1 VAAPSRSAAA
11 TESGCLVIAD
21 ISGYTGYVAGGPLEF
36 TEEVV
41 ADVTH
46 EIAARL
52 GQVLQVNKHEGDAV
66 FAYARAGEVDA
77 SLILDA
83 VEECYFAFRSR
94 LEGISHSTTCSCA
107 ACRKAA
113 QLDLKFVLHSGDWIR
128 RGQELTGVDVIVAH
142 RLLKNGIELSAYA
155 LLTEAFTAAYGLDPE
170 LLGLAPHV
178 ERYDDVGDVRGY
190 VSDLEARYL
199 EERDRR
205 RVAVA
210 PDEAAFQVEQVL
222 PLPPAAAWEL
232 LTSADKR
239 LLWQVEEIEEAQA
252 GGRRCTGTAS
262 VCVDARSKIYEEI
275 LDWRPFDY
283 FTERRTVLGAGKL
296 ILTTE
301 LEAVNGGT
309 RVRTRAQRL
318 KGADRLAG
326 VLRLPRVR
334 RDLRRAYTRLAAAL
348 AEDLELERG
357 SVATPRAL
365 V

>member
-283 FTERRTVLGAGKL
+283 FTEARTP
-296 ILTTE
+296 E
-301 LEAVNGGT
+301 GGT
-309 RVRTRAQRL
+309 RFLLTTTLMPADGGTAVRVLGRPDGGRPRLFAGRKLVRRIRHDYQRL
-318 KGADRLAG
+318 AELA
-326 VLRLPRVR
+326 
-334 RDLRRAYTRLAAAL
+334 RAG
-348 AEDLELERG
+348 EEE
-357 SVATPRAL
+357 
-365 V
+365 